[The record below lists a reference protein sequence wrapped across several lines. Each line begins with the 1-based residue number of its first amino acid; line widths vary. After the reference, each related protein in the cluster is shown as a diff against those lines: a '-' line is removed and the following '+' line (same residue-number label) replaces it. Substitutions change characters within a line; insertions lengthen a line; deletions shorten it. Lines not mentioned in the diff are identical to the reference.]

1 MSTIT
6 AIETY
11 VSRRLCVVKVTTDDG
26 REGFGQ
32 TAPSEPEITAE
43 VLHRLVARHFLG
55 GNPWEVGALVDRAVR
70 AEYKYLGAFLL
81 RAISGIDTALWDLQ
95 GKLAGQP
102 VYRLLGGKVR
112 DRVPVYASSMS
123 RELPVAEEVDR
134 IGRAVQQ
141 YGLRCAKIKI
151 GIRNGR
157 DAELWDGRTAELVP
171 AMRAAFGDGFALSAD
186 ANGAYSPAG
195 AVTVGRRLEEYGVFH
210 LEEPNPSWELD
221 NMKYVA
227 DQLDLPIGA
236 GEQEFSMEIIRRMIA
251 ERLVDVI
258 QPDVC
263 YIGGMSRARRVA
275 DLADTAGMPCTPHS
289 SGHSLIKIFT
299 AHLVLASPACT
310 QFQEWSIEQSGE
322 PFYGPIPEVDDGFI
336 ELSDA
341 PGWGVEI
348 LPSFLQSATLRRTSL

>member
-1 MSTIT
+1 M
-6 AIETY
+6 
-11 VSRRLCVVKVTTDDG
+11 
-26 REGFGQ
+26 
-32 TAPSEPEITAE
+32 
-43 VLHRLVARHFLG
+43 
-55 GNPWEVGALVDRAVR
+55 
-70 AEYKYLGAFLL
+70 
-81 RAISGIDTALWDLQ
+81 
-95 GKLAGQP
+95 
-102 VYRLLGGKVR
+102 
-112 DRVPVYASSMS
+112 
-123 RELPVAEEVDR
+123 
-134 IGRAVQQ
+134 
-141 YGLRCAKIKI
+141 
-151 GIRNGR
+151 
-157 DAELWDGRTAELVP
+157 
-171 AMRAAFGDGFALSAD
+171 
-186 ANGAYSPAG
+186 
-195 AVTVGRRLEEYGVFH
+195 FH

-310 QFQEWSIEQSGE
+310 QFQEWSIEESGE
-322 PFYGPIPEVDDGFI
+322 PFYGPIPQVDDGFI
-336 ELSDA
+336 ELTDA

-348 LPSFLQSATLRRTSL
+348 LPSFLESATLRRTAL